1 MYKLLQLFTDNTMH
15 SRVKGELSLKI
26 YFLHIYLYFIATQY
40 LLKYALMEDID
51 NWIWSFN
58 HILKSSKIIF
68 NRLVI
73 KDV

>member
-1 MYKLLQLFTDNTMH
+1 MYKLFTDNTMH

-51 NWIWSFN
+51 N
-58 HILKSSKIIF
+58 
-68 NRLVI
+68 
-73 KDV
+73 